1 MRKQISRALSLA
13 AVGLV
18 LILTGCTA
26 TDASAL
32 RINSDGS
39 VDYVTCVSDAND
51 WYAVSYES
59 EDQQQGV
66 ELHPA
71 EPLSASSEGAVVRFS
86 PPDDEWYSIT
96 VGASVFASVRVR
108 SESFTPDEWHW
119 NNGGWFDTS
128 DRCSIE
134 E

>member
-1 MRKQISRALSLA
+1 MRKQISRSLSLA
-13 AVGLV
+13 AVGTV

-26 TDASAL
+26 THASAL

-71 EPLSASSEGAVVRFS
+71 EPLSASSEGAVVHFS